1 MFLIT
6 IYPNAIAIAVANV
19 SVDIFSYVVP
29 TVTASIFEFSVL
41 YRNAPVVAAGTVAV
55 AEEAGFCAVVPFGS
69 TNCPVSSILNE
80 ALTSQ

>member
-6 IYPNAIAIAVANV
+6 IYPSAIAIAVANV

-29 TVTASIFEFSVL
+29 TVTPSIFELSVL

-55 AEEAGFCAVVPFGS
+55 A
-69 TNCPVSSILNE
+69 
-80 ALTSQ
+80 

>member
-6 IYPNAIAIAVANV
+6 IYPSAIAIAVANV

-29 TVTASIFEFSVL
+29 TVTPSIFELSVL

-55 AEEAGFCAVVPFGS
+55 AEEAGLLFLGEIGS
-69 TNCPVSSILNE
+69 Q
-80 ALTSQ
+80 ALQVMAKVRG